1 MRRDPITVQTKE
13 NPDLQYE
20 YEYHDRRNECEYQL
34 NEAVTK

>member
-20 YEYHDRRNECEYQL
+20 YEYHDTGMN
-34 NEAVTK
+34 VKIS